1 MPEAALRAASVSLR
15 RMARMI
21 LESMMLV
28 TLRPVNAKNTWFMI
42 ALLMI
47 NAATTSAISSFAGN
61 RRNRAA
67 KIVAAKRSPMQNRI
81 VQGSGGADTVV
92 TSDQIPYASTTS
104 ATVNSR
110 LELPLADGK
119 CIVCR
124 LIHELR

>member
-1 MPEAALRAASVSLR
+1 
-15 RMARMI
+15 
-21 LESMMLV
+21 
-28 TLRPVNAKNTWFMI
+28 
-42 ALLMI
+42 MI

-61 RRNRAA
+61 LRNRAA
-67 KIVAAKRSPMQNRI
+67 KIVAAKRRPMQNRI

-119 CIVCR
+119 CMFAVSFMDGGDR
-124 LIHELR
+124 QHRQRRNLVALTRRAAADASARTPDLASS